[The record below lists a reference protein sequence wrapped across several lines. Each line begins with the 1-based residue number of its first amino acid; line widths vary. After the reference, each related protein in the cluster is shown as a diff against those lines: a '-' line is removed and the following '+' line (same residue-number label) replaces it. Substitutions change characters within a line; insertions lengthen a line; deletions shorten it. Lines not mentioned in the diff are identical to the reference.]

1 MATCVWPKRAW
12 LSPVNRR
19 AVVAGAVVATRLGE
33 TLPARAA
40 GEGHGVETAAS
51 WGKKVILWRY
61 NGNIMAI

>member
-40 GEGHGVETAAS
+40 EGHGVETAAS
-51 WGKKVILWRY
+51 WGKKVILW
-61 NGNIMAI
+61 

>member
-12 LSPVNRR
+12 LSPVKRR
-19 AVVAGAVVATRLGE
+19 GVVAGWVATSLGE
-33 TLPARAA
+33 TRPAAA